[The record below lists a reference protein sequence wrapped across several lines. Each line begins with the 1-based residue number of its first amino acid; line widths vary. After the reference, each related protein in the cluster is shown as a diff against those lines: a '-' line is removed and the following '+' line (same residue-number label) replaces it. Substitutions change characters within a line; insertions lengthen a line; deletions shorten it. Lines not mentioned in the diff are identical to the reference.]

1 MGNSGVDQLNDWKSK
16 ARLRNWTPRHY
27 LLRSHESLS
36 VCPLHSLE
44 MPGSFALPTHPSMLS
59 PLKHPVCWHSPHTT
73 VSPWNSQHKFKG
85 APVLTLCHIW
95 TSSTNSGVKIYDPFS
110 PRAND
115 LRETCWPTERGK
127 VVEECQRRE
136 KPRQKGRKQKEVGWA
151 LAKTCGASLN

>member
-16 ARLRNWTPRHY
+16 ARLSNWTPRHY

-44 MPGSFALPTHPSMLS
+44 MPGPFALPTHPSMLS

-115 LRETCWPTERGK
+115 LQETCWPTERGK
-127 VVEECQRRE
+127 VAEECQRRE

-151 LAKTCGASLN
+151 LAKTCGASRN

>member
-16 ARLRNWTPRHY
+16 ARLSNWTPRHY

-85 APVLTLCHIW
+85 APVLTLYV
-95 TSSTNSGVKIYDPFS
+95 TSEPPLQTVAWRYMTPFPQEQMTFGRPADPQ
-110 PRAND
+110 
-115 LRETCWPTERGK
+115 REEKCWRSVRGGK
-127 VVEECQRRE
+127 NQDRRE
-136 KPRQKGRKQKEVGWA
+136 GNRKKWDG
-151 LAKTCGASLN
+151 L